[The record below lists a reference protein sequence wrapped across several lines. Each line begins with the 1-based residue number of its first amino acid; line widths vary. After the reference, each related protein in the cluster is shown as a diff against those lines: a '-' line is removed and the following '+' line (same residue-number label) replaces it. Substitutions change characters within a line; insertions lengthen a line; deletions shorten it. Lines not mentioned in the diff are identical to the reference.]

1 MSKIAIVGGGL
12 TGMVAARQ
20 LVKKGFEVDLYEKSE
35 FLGGLLA
42 GFKLGNS
49 YLEKAYHHI
58 FKTDGEILELI
69 KELGLDKKMVWKES
83 SIAIYNGREIQ
94 PFVTPIDLLKFKGL
108 DLFSKIRLGV
118 VSLWLSFDN
127 NWQKYEDVTAVEW
140 MKKYCGNKA
149 YKVIWE
155 PLLKGKFHDR
165 YEDISMAWLWA
176 RIHTRSGSK
185 DKNGKEYLGYMTG
198 GFEQLITVLEKE
210 LVKLKVNIYKNKA
223 VDFDKIE
230 TKYDRIIYTG
240 PLKEV
245 EYLGA
250 ICIIVESSQNLSQ
263 YYWHN
268 INDLNSP
275 FLAFIQQTNL
285 IDKKHYRGNHVY
297 YLGSYLPQNH
307 ELFDKKEKEV
317 EKIYLDYL
325 KKIFPDFEAKKI
337 KSINTFRFKTAQHLV
352 TKGYKVPEYK
362 LSDKVYR
369 ANFAQI
375 YPEDRGTNFAVREGK
390 KIAEMIQKSFKI

>member
-1 MSKIAIVGGGL
+1 
-12 TGMVAARQ
+12 MVAAKE
-20 LVKKGFEVDLYEKSE
+20 LAKNGHEVVLYEKSV

-42 GFKLGNS
+42 GFKMGKS

-58 FKTDGEILELI
+58 FKTDGEILGLI
-69 KELGLDKKMVWKES
+69 KELGIENKMVWKES

-94 PFVTPIDLLKFKGL
+94 PFVTPSDLLKFKGL
-108 DLFSKIRLGV
+108 DLISKIRLGV
-118 VSLWLSFDN
+118 VGLWLSFDK
-127 NWQKYEDVTAVEW
+127 NWQKYENITAVDW
-140 MKKYCGNKA
+140 MKKYCGDKA
-149 YKVIWE
+149 YRVIWE

-165 YEDISMAWLWA
+165 YKEISMAWLWA

-198 GFEQLITVLEKE
+198 GFEQLITALEKE
-210 LVKLKVNIYKNKA
+210 LVKLKVTISKGKEVNFKE
-223 VDFDKIE
+223 IE
-230 TKYDRIIYTG
+230 SKYDRIIYTG

-250 ICIIVESSQNLSQ
+250 ICIILESSQNLSR

-268 INDLNSP
+268 INDINSP

-297 YLGSYLPQNH
+297 YLGSYLPQDH
-307 ELFDKKEKEV
+307 EWFAKDQKEV

-325 KKIFPDFEAKKI
+325 KKIFPNFEGKKI

-352 TKGYKVPEYK
+352 TTKYKVPEYK
-362 LSDKVYR
+362 VSEKIYQ

-375 YPEDRGTNFAVREGK
+375 YPEDRGTNFAAREGK
-390 KIAEMIQKSFKI
+390 KIAKMIEKSFKI

>member
-1 MSKIAIVGGGL
+1 MSKIAIIGGGM
-12 TGMVAARQ
+12 TGMVAARE
-20 LVKKGFEVDLYEKSE
+20 LAIKGFEVDLYERSE

-42 GFKLGNS
+42 GFMLGKS
-49 YLEKAYHHI
+49 HLEKAYHHI
-58 FKTDGEILELI
+58 FKTDGEILGLI
-69 KELGLDKKMVWKES
+69 KELGLEEKMVWKES

-108 DLFSKIRLGV
+108 DLFSKVRLGI
-118 VSLWLSFDN
+118 VSLWLAYDK
-127 NWQKYEDVTAVEW
+127 NWQKYEKVTAVEW
-140 MKKYCGNKA
+140 IKKYCGSRA

-165 YEDISMAWLWA
+165 YEEISMAWLWA

-198 GFEQLITVLEKE
+198 GFEQLIGALEKE
-210 LVKLKVNIYKNKA
+210 LVKLKVNIYKNET
-223 VDFDKIE
+223 VDLATIE
-230 TKYDRIIYTG
+230 AKYDRVVYTG

-250 ICIIVESSQNLSQ
+250 ICIILESSQNLSS

-307 ELFDKKEKEV
+307 EWFDKDQKEV

-325 KKIFPDFEAKKI
+325 KKIFPNFERKKI

-352 TKGYKVPEYK
+352 TTKYKVPEYK
-362 LSDKVYR
+362 VSEKIYQ

-390 KIAEMIQKSFKI
+390 KMAIMIEKSFEI